1 MSYPSE
7 LPDKENINGYYLP
20 FNYDESTGTWND
32 LVGTNHFTQSDANSR
47 PLLKDD
53 IVNSNF
59 KYVLF
64 TASPWRRMTLP
75 TDIAYENNS
84 NNLRNIFSSGRGKD
98 VNADGTFS
106 SYDNNGRFLQDRS
119 QTLLDGGLPEKEV
132 FRQIA
137 TLTSNDEVIEK
148 NWTICVLRRINGSNK
163 FSQWDILV
171 KMGTIFGFWNIQ
183 KSRSG

>member
-53 IVNSNF
+53 IVNSKF

-84 NNLRNIFSSGRGKD
+84 NNHTIFLVARRGKD

-106 SYDNNGRFLQDRS
+106 SYDNNGRFLQDRTKLS
-119 QTLLDGGLPEKEV
+119 
-132 FRQIA
+132 FRM
-137 TLTSNDEVIEK
+137 V
-148 NWTICVLRRINGSNK
+148 VY
-163 FSQWDILV
+163 
-171 KMGTIFGFWNIQ
+171 
-183 KSRSG
+183 